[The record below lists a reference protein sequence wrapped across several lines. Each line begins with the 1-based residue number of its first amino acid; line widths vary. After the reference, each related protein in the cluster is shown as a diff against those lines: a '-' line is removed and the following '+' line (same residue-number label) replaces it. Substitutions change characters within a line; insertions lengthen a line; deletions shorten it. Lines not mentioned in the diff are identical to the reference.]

1 MGLLQFQW
9 LIYMRLRQQRVAAI
23 GKEKLL
29 SVSVENAHI
38 CDAALEVRYIVCGVL
53 GIFAVAINLVLVLQ
67 QLGILHPVHFGVLL
81 WGCDG

>member
-1 MGLLQFQW
+1 
-9 LIYMRLRQQRVAAI
+9 MRLRQQRVAAI

-38 CDAALEVRYIVCGVL
+38 CDAALEVRYIVCGSL
-53 GIFAVAINLVLVLQ
+53 GMFAVDIDVVLELQ
-67 QLGILHPVHFGVLL
+67 QFGILHPVHFGVLL

>member
-1 MGLLQFQW
+1 
-9 LIYMRLRQQRVAAI
+9 MRLRQQRVAAI

-53 GIFAVAINLVLVLQ
+53 GIFAVAIDLVLVLQ
-67 QLGILHPVHFGVLL
+67 QFGILHPVHFGDLL

>member
-1 MGLLQFQW
+1 MGLLHFQW
-9 LIYMRLRQQRVAAI
+9 LIHMCLCQQRMTAI

-38 CDAALEVRYIVCGVL
+38 CDAALEVRYIVCGFL

>member
-1 MGLLQFQW
+1 
-9 LIYMRLRQQRVAAI
+9 MRLCQQRVAAI

-38 CDAALEVRYIVCGVL
+38 CDASLEVRYIVCGVL